1 MLIGIRVQT
10 FKKLRSGSL
19 FELNGGDKSQ
29 YVIPVFFD
37 QFGINVG
44 FRQNLKA
51 LGFIDFAFFKGIE
64 PVFGKFFK
72 PKRESKAE
80 QMGHAEHDFR
90 KTLGISRVDV
100 TFNRFVMEQS
110 INHICGFA
118 LGAADDGRVE

>member
-10 FKKLRSGSL
+10 FKKLRSGSS

-51 LGFIDFAFFKGIE
+51 LGFIDFAFFK
-64 PVFGKFFK
+64 
-72 PKRESKAE
+72 
-80 QMGHAEHDFR
+80 
-90 KTLGISRVDV
+90 
-100 TFNRFVMEQS
+100 
-110 INHICGFA
+110 
-118 LGAADDGRVE
+118 